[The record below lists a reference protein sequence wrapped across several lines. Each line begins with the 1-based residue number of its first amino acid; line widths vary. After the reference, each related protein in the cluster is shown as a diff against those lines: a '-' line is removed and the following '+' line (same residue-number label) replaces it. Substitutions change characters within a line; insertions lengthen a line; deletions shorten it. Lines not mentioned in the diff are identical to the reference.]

1 MGVIA
6 RQSIKGALANYLG
19 VAIGFFVSF
28 FVLTKYLTQEEI
40 GLTRVMVDAA
50 ILFSSLAQLGT
61 NSSIVRFFPY
71 FKGGKNNHGVFG
83 LSVLLPMAG
92 FMLFALAFLIF
103 REPLLGIYSKNAPL
117 LADYFYLL
125 PMLTFF
131 SLYLTVF
138 ETNAS
143 VLMRIT
149 VPKLV
154 REVGIRV
161 FNLATYLLYGFDLIS
176 IDVFVWLFCGSYG
189 LAMLLN
195 LFYLFSL
202 GHISFRIDRGFL
214 SRERIK
220 EIGRYTLFM
229 TAVALAGNIPLFN
242 SLFLGAKT
250 GLALTGV
257 YTIASYIANVVEV
270 PYRSLGAISRPVIA
284 TAVKDNNWDEVNRL
298 GRQVS
303 LHQFLVSLL
312 IFYLIWINVDALFQ
326 MIPNGKNF
334 AGGVGV
340 VFLLGMAKVL
350 NSSFSVGTDI
360 LNFSCH
366 YPWGLVFIAV
376 LTTSAILFNLS
387 FIDLMGIDGA
397 ACATLCAYI
406 IYFLVLNTFL
416 WRRMRVNVFC
426 IGHLKMALLIVV
438 LLALDWGWNR
448 WLTPVLPLSV
458 LVGAAVK
465 TLVLGSLSAVAVLG
479 WKISPTV
486 NRIVK
491 KYSPYNKK
499 EKSAL

>member
-50 ILFSSLAQLGT
+50 ILFSSVAQLGS
-61 NSSIVRFFPY
+61 NSSIVKFFPY
-71 FKGGKNNHGVFG
+71 FKDGKNNHGVFG
-83 LSVLLPMAG
+83 LSVLLPMVG

-131 SLYLTVF
+131 ALYLGIF

-143 VLMRIT
+143 VLLRIT

-154 REVGIRV
+154 REVGIRL

-176 IDVFVWLFCGSYG
+176 LDVFVWLFCGSYG
-189 LAMLLN
+189 LAMMLN
-195 LFYLFSL
+195 LFYLISL

-214 SRERIK
+214 TRERVK

-270 PYRSLGAISRPVIA
+270 PYRSLGGEPAGETGVAAPVPCESA
-284 TAVKDNNWDEVNRL
+284 D
-298 GRQVS
+298 
-303 LHQFLVSLL
+303 FLS
-312 IFYLIWINVDALFQ
+312 D
-326 MIPNGKNF
+326 M
-334 AGGVGV
+334 
-340 VFLLGMAKVL
+340 
-350 NSSFSVGTDI
+350 D
-360 LNFSCH
+360 
-366 YPWGLVFIAV
+366 
-376 LTTSAILFNLS
+376 
-387 FIDLMGIDGA
+387 
-397 ACATLCAYI
+397 
-406 IYFLVLNTFL
+406 
-416 WRRMRVNVFC
+416 
-426 IGHLKMALLIVV
+426 
-438 LLALDWGWNR
+438 
-448 WLTPVLPLSV
+448 
-458 LVGAAVK
+458 
-465 TLVLGSLSAVAVLG
+465 
-479 WKISPTV
+479 
-486 NRIVK
+486 
-491 KYSPYNKK
+491 
-499 EKSAL
+499 

>member
-50 ILFSSLAQLGT
+50 ILFSSVAQLGS
-61 NSSIVRFFPY
+61 NSSIVKFFPY
-71 FKGGKNNHGVFG
+71 FKDGKNNHGVFG
-83 LSVLLPMAG
+83 LSVLLPMVG

-131 SLYLTVF
+131 ALYLGIF

-143 VLMRIT
+143 VLLRIT

-154 REVGIRV
+154 REVGIRL

-176 IDVFVWLFCGSYG
+176 LDVFVWLFCGSYG

-195 LFYLFSL
+195 LFYLISL

-214 SRERIK
+214 TRERVK

-326 MIPNGKNF
+326 MIPNGKDF

-360 LNFSCH
+360 LNFSRH

-376 LTTSAILFNLS
+376 LTISAILFNLS
-387 FIDLMGIDGA
+387 FIDMMGINGA
-397 ACATLCAYI
+397 ACATLSAYI
-406 IYFLVLNTFL
+406 IYFLLLNTFL

-426 IGHLKMALLIVV
+426 IGHLKMMLLIVV
-438 LLALDWGWNR
+438 LLALDWGWNH
-448 WLTPVLPLSV
+448 WLTPVFPLSIIVGTV
-458 LVGAAVK
+458 LK
-465 TLVLGSLSAVAVLG
+465 TIVLGSLSAAAVLG

-499 EKSAL
+499 DNAAL

>member
-50 ILFSSLAQLGT
+50 ILFSSVAQLGS
-61 NSSIVRFFPY
+61 NSSIVKFFPY
-71 FKGGKNNHGVFG
+71 FKDGKNNHGVFG
-83 LSVLLPMAG
+83 LSVLLPMVG

-131 SLYLTVF
+131 ALYLGIF

-143 VLMRIT
+143 VLLRIT

-154 REVGIRV
+154 REVGIRL

-176 IDVFVWLFCGSYG
+176 LDVFVWLFCGSYG

-195 LFYLFSL
+195 LFYLISL

-214 SRERIK
+214 TRERVK

-326 MIPNGKNF
+326 MIPNGKDF

-360 LNFSCH
+360 LNFSRH

-387 FIDLMGIDGA
+387 FIDMMGINGA
-397 ACATLCAYI
+397 ACATLSAYI
-406 IYFLVLNTFL
+406 IYFLLLNTFL

-426 IGHLKMALLIVV
+426 IGHLKMMLLIVV
-438 LLALDWGWNR
+438 LLALDWSWNH
-448 WLTPVLPLSV
+448 WLTPVLPLSIIVGTV
-458 LVGAAVK
+458 LK
-465 TLVLGSLSAVAVLG
+465 TLVLGSLSAAAVLG

-499 EKSAL
+499 DNAAL

>member
-50 ILFSSLAQLGT
+50 ILFSSVAQLGS
-61 NSSIVRFFPY
+61 NSSIVKFFPY
-71 FKGGKNNHGVFG
+71 FKDGKNNHGVFG
-83 LSVLLPMAG
+83 LSVLLPMVG

-131 SLYLTVF
+131 ALYLGIF

-143 VLMRIT
+143 VLLRIT

-154 REVGIRV
+154 REVGIRL

-176 IDVFVWLFCGSYG
+176 LDVFVWLFCGSYG
-189 LAMLLN
+189 LAMMLN
-195 LFYLFSL
+195 LFYLISL

-214 SRERIK
+214 TRERVK

-270 PYRSLGAISRPVIA
+270 PYRSLGAISR
-284 TAVKDNNWDEVNRL
+284 
-298 GRQVS
+298 
-303 LHQFLVSLL
+303 LL

-326 MIPNGKNF
+326 MIPNGKDF

-360 LNFSCH
+360 LNFSRH

-387 FIDLMGIDGA
+387 FIDMMGINGA
-397 ACATLCAYI
+397 ACATLSAYI
-406 IYFLVLNTFL
+406 IYFLLLNTFL

-426 IGHLKMALLIVV
+426 IGHLKMMLLIVV
-438 LLALDWGWNR
+438 LLALDWGWNH
-448 WLTPVLPLSV
+448 WLTPVLPLSII
-458 LVGAAVK
+458 VGAVLK
-465 TLVLGSLSAVAVLG
+465 TLVLGSLSVAAVLG

-499 EKSAL
+499 DNSAL